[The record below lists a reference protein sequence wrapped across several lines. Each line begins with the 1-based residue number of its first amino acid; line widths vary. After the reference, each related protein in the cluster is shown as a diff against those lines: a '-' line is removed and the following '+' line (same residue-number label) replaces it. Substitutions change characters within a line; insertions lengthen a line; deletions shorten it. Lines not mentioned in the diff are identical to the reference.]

1 MNKIAAK
8 YKDKGMR
15 LTPQRLAIL
24 KFLEGNTSHPAAED
38 IFREVKKDNPT
49 ISFATVYNTLEALTN
64 KGAILE
70 ITIDPTKKHYDPNTA
85 PHHHIVCIG
94 CDEITDVFAD
104 YSAALK
110 LPSQVLKEFRLI
122 GNHVDFYGL
131 CKKCQKEKEK
141 GGKE

>member
-24 KFLEGNTSHPAAED
+24 KFMEGNTSHPAAED
-38 IFREVKKDNPT
+38 IFREVKKDTPT

-70 ITIDPTKKHYDPNTA
+70 ITIDPTKKHYDPNTT
-85 PHHHIVCIG
+85 PHNHIVCIG
-94 CDEITDVFAD
+94 CNEITDVFVD
-104 YSAALK
+104 YSATLK
-110 LPSQVLKEFRLI
+110 LPAQVLKEFRLI
-122 GNHVDFYGL
+122 GNHVDFYAL
-131 CKKCQKEKEK
+131 CKKCQKEK
-141 GGKE
+141 